1 VNEPQKQRPIF
12 WPVLFLSAFVL
23 GAVLWG
29 LWMSRVI
36 RQTRENRD
44 IGFFVPMNTNPL
56 PTVPVSHAPAPT
68 NPPSVQTNSVPPPT
82 APH

>member
-1 VNEPQKQRPIF
+1 VNDQQKPKPVF
-12 WPVLFLSAFVL
+12 WQALFLTAFVV
-23 GAVLWG
+23 GAVLWA

-56 PTVPVSHAPAPT
+56 PTVPTGHAPTPT
-68 NPPSVQTNSVPPPT
+68 NPPATRTNSILTQP
-82 APH
+82 